1 MAFTSLIEQIKGIIL
16 EDSRLDVLIN
26 KFTKVKKKQ
35 SGKTVK
41 AKLKPIELM
50 QIVETDPTSV
60 VDGDTSEVKKTGKY
74 VQWLIARLLSLNST
88 CDSEFEYGTPDWEN
102 CAQQKRELFFEDL
115 YKVTDYLIKFDKLK
129 TMGIYKGEKD
139 INKFKTIDDLFMAI
153 KDYNLNTAEMSTTKE
168 ERREMEIHPGAELGF
183 EGDRWKVIKITDNSL
198 GKEAACF
205 YGGNQ
210 KETNWC
216 TSGPGLNYYQG
227 YINRGPLY
235 VVLDKSDTSVAEP
248 QFGGYGRSD
257 DKDKDHKQTGLPKNR
272 YQFHFQDNMFM
283 DINDRSIDV
292 VEAMNGDMAELK
304 PYFQPMFLESMGNSG
319 DRDNPKHI
327 MIKFGAD
334 KFSKYLAMYGNEQVF
349 KNLPNDITRF
359 YFEAELKDNYILNV
373 PEDLYDKTDLD
384 ILFMEGCLDYLSPKV
399 GNLKNLRVLS
409 ISENP
414 KLKELPET
422 ICGLEKL
429 TVLSVINTGAKV
441 PQCILD
447 RDADPTDKF
456 YLVQ

>member
-26 KFTKVKKKQ
+26 KFTKDKRKK

-41 AKLKPIELM
+41 GKLKPEELIT
-50 QIVETDPTSV
+50 IVQTDPTSI
-60 VDGDTSEVKKTGKY
+60 VDENNEVQKTGKY
-74 VQWLIARLLSLNST
+74 VQWIIARLLSVNSM
-88 CDSEFEYGTPDWEN
+88 CDSEFDYGTEDWEN
-102 CAQQKRELFFEDL
+102 CAKQKRELFFEDL
-115 YKVTDYLIKFDKLK
+115 YKATDYLIKFDKLK
-129 TMGIYKGEKD
+129 TMSAYKGEKD
-139 INKFKTIDDLFMAI
+139 INKFKTIDDLFIAI
-153 KDYNLNTAEMSTTKE
+153 KDYNINAAEMSTTKE

-235 VVLDKSDTSVAEP
+235 VVLDKTDTNVAEP
-248 QFGGYGRSD
+248 QFGGYGRGD
-257 DKDKDHKQTGLPKNR
+257 NKDKEHKQTGLPKNR

-283 DINDRSIDV
+283 DIDDRSINV

-349 KNLPNDITRF
+349 ENLPNDITRF

-414 KLKELPET
+414 KLKELPES

-429 TVLSVINTGAKV
+429 TVLSVINTGAKI

-447 RDADPTDKF
+447 RDEDPNDKF

>member
-26 KFTKVKKKQ
+26 KFTKDKRKK

-41 AKLKPIELM
+41 GKLKPEELIT
-50 QIVETDPTSV
+50 IVQTDPTSI
-60 VDGDTSEVKKTGKY
+60 VDENNEVQKTGKY
-74 VQWLIARLLSLNST
+74 VQWIIARLLSVNSM
-88 CDSEFEYGTPDWEN
+88 CDSEFDYGTEDWEN
-102 CAQQKRELFFEDL
+102 CAKQKRELFFEDL
-115 YKVTDYLIKFDKLK
+115 YKATDYLTKFDKLK
-129 TMGIYKGEKD
+129 TMSVYKGEKD
-139 INKFKTIDDLFMAI
+139 INKFKTIDDLFLAI
-153 KDYNLNTAEMSTTKE
+153 KDYNINAAEMNTTKE

-283 DINDRSIDV
+283 DIDDRSIDV
-292 VEAMNGDMAELK
+292 VKAMNGDMAELK

>member
-26 KFTKVKKKQ
+26 KFTKDKRKK

-41 AKLKPIELM
+41 GKLKPEELIA
-50 QIVETDPTSV
+50 IVQTDPTSI
-60 VDGDTSEVKKTGKY
+60 VDENNEVQKTGKY
-74 VQWLIARLLSLNST
+74 VQWIIARLLSVNSM
-88 CDSEFEYGTPDWEN
+88 CDSEFDYGTEDWEN
-102 CAQQKRELFFEDL
+102 CAKQKRELFFEDL
-115 YKVTDYLIKFDKLK
+115 YKATDYLIKFDKLK
-129 TMGIYKGEKD
+129 TMSVYKGEKD
-139 INKFKTIDDLFMAI
+139 INKFKTIDDLFLAI
-153 KDYNLNTAEMSTTKE
+153 KDYNINAAEMSTTKE

-216 TSGPGLNYYQG
+216 TSGPGLNYYKG

>member
-1 MAFTSLIEQIKGIIL
+1 MAFTSLIEQIKRIIL
-16 EDSRLDVLIN
+16 EDSRLDVLVN
-26 KFTKVKKKQ
+26 KFTKAKKKK

-41 AKLKPIELM
+41 AKLKPEELIA
-50 QIVETDPTSV
+50 IVQTDPTSIV
-60 VDGDTSEVKKTGKY
+60 DEDGDIKKTGKY
-74 VQWLIARLLSLNST
+74 AQWLIARLLGTNSM
-88 CDSEFEYGTPDWEN
+88 CDSEFEYGTQDWEN
-102 CAQQKRELFFEDL
+102 CAKQKRELFFEDL
-115 YKVTDYLIKFDKLK
+115 YKATDYLIKFDKLK
-129 TMGIYKGEKD
+129 TMPSYKGEKD
-139 INKFKTIDDLFMAI
+139 INKFKVIDDLFMAI
-153 KDYNLNTAEMSTTKE
+153 KDYDLNTAEMTTTKE
-168 ERREMEIHPGAELGF
+168 ERREMEVHPGAELGF

-235 VVLDKSDTSVAEP
+235 VVMDKTDTSVASP
-248 QFGGYGRSD
+248 QFGGYGRSET
-257 DKDKDHKQTGLPKNR
+257 KDKDHKQTGLPKNR
-272 YQFHFQDNMFM
+272 YQFHFEDNMFM
-283 DINDRSIDV
+283 NIDDRNIDI
-292 VEAMNGDMAELK
+292 VEAMNGEMSELK
-304 PYFQPMFLESMGNSG
+304 PYFQPMFLKSMGSG
-319 DRDNPKHI
+319 SDKDNNKHI
-327 MIKFGAD
+327 MIKYGND
-334 KFSKYLAMYGNEQVF
+334 KFSKYISMYGNEQVF

-359 YFEAELKDNYILNV
+359 YFEAELKDNYILKV
-373 PEDLYDKTDLD
+373 PEELYNKQDLD
-384 ILFMEGCLDYLSPKV
+384 ILFMEGCLDYLSPNV

-414 KLKELPET
+414 KLKELPQT
-422 ICGLEKL
+422 ICELENL

>member
-26 KFTKVKKKQ
+26 KFTKDKRKK

-41 AKLKPIELM
+41 GKLKPEELIT
-50 QIVETDPTSV
+50 IVQTDPTSI
-60 VDGDTSEVKKTGKY
+60 VDENNEVQKTGKY
-74 VQWLIARLLSLNST
+74 VQWIIARLLSVNSM
-88 CDSEFEYGTPDWEN
+88 CDSEFDYGTEDWEN
-102 CAQQKRELFFEDL
+102 CAKQKRELFFEDL
-115 YKVTDYLIKFDKLK
+115 YKATDYLIKFDKLK
-129 TMGIYKGEKD
+129 TMSAYKGEKD
-139 INKFKTIDDLFMAI
+139 INKFKTIDDLFLAI
-153 KDYNLNTAEMSTTKE
+153 KDYNINAAEMSTTKE

-235 VVLDKSDTSVAEP
+235 VVLDKTDTNVAEP
-248 QFGGYGRSD
+248 QFGGYGRGD
-257 DKDKDHKQTGLPKNR
+257 NKDKEHKQTGLPKNR

-283 DINDRSIDV
+283 DIDDRSINV

-349 KNLPNDITRF
+349 ENLPNDITRF

-414 KLKELPET
+414 KLKELPES

-429 TVLSVINTGAKV
+429 TVLSVINTGAKI

-447 RDADPTDKF
+447 RDEDPNDKF